1 MKNVVPLFAI
11 VVALNSFGEISWE
24 GFGPDYT
31 FGTAVMPL
39 QTGTLMVPE
48 AGKEVKSLSF
58 FPALDAVIK
67 VTGGALNF
75 QTNGGIS
82 AAEGGTVEIFS
93 TVSAAGDLSLSGGMV
108 VTDGLSL
115 FDGTPVAV
123 FEGADVSQVDVVS
136 AKIESYGS
144 VSTAHPCNVK
154 MEGEEK
160 TLQLQFVNRDW
171 LKCMKIRLVNSGGN
185 VAAKVVYRRYAKI
198 GRHPVGIDMD
208 TVAVGTVNSDKDK
221 AFNYASAHECFI
233 KSLTLRRNV
242 GAHGIAFKGAV
253 ASTAMDIGACANVSF
268 DGGGTPS
275 GSDGETNS
283 TGIVLNGRLSVTNRN
298 RTVISGAVSG
308 SGVLSL
314 EPWNGASDENE
325 IKLGEENENAG
336 ILINHGSSA
345 TVLTRGAAVSSIT
358 EVSDVW
364 IKRAPNAT
372 AVKANVCQFV
382 HNGDKIEFQAQIYD
396 GGWVKCAVVKLNN
409 SGDNIAGS
417 IVSTPY
423 YKVASKEEGEAFIGN
438 DIYSVKD
445 SWGGAQGNYHVV
457 AMTLHTYGQTVRRE
471 TVLSSASMQ
480 NGGRIEV
487 GSGTRLVLDAADC
500 MPSNGVVIVRG
511 GGELE
516 PRAVQTAGNEQF
528 TSIYVQPG
536 GVLRLK
542 MNDAFA
548 HRGAWIYVDG
558 GDLALKRGAAGSN
571 PDSGSYLN
579 RVVLAGGAWAS
590 GLRARIGSNIA
601 YFMPEWHIKKGTS
614 GEPVTVNCG
623 FTFVGVGY
631 GQKFIISVDDFAEGA
646 DLITCPGALSIE
658 GDGAFSEF
666 NSNLA
671 YRIPVYK
678 QGAGSWLVN
687 AASPNYH
694 AEVVIEEGEMVF
706 GVNDAFPEAE
716 LISLNGGRLTVAG
729 ATSQTFTKLT
739 VTKPS
744 SLVLGDGAG
753 AFFKEVATADF
764 GGRLTITGD
773 FSHGSPLRIGE
784 SAVLSA
790 QQLGNIRINGR
801 RAIQD
806 ERGYLYPYYPGL
818 AIIVR

>member
-1 MKNVVPLFAI
+1 LDI
-11 VVALNSFGEISWE
+11 V
-24 GFGPDYT
+24 
-31 FGTAVMPL
+31 
-39 QTGTLMVPE
+39 
-48 AGKEVKSLSF
+48 
-58 FPALDAVIK
+58 
-67 VTGGALNF
+67 
-75 QTNGGIS
+75 
-82 AAEGGTVEIFS
+82 
-93 TVSAAGDLSLSGGMV
+93 
-108 VTDGLSL
+108 
-115 FDGTPVAV
+115 
-123 FEGADVSQVDVVS
+123 AD
-136 AKIESYGS
+136 
-144 VSTAHPCNVK
+144 
-154 MEGEEK
+154 
-160 TLQLQFVNRDW
+160 
-171 LKCMKIRLVNSGGN
+171 
-185 VAAKVVYRRYAKI
+185 
-198 GRHPVGIDMD
+198 
-208 TVAVGTVNSDKDK
+208 
-221 AFNYASAHECFI
+221 
-233 KSLTLRRNV
+233 
-242 GAHGIAFKGAV
+242 
-253 ASTAMDIGACANVSF
+253 ANVSF
-268 DGGGTPS
+268 DGGGTPADAGGRTIS
-275 GSDGETNS
+275 SD
-283 TGIVLNGRLSVTNRN
+283 IVLNGRLSITNRN

-308 SGVLSL
+308 SGVISL
-314 EPWNGASDENE
+314 EPWDNVPEE
-325 IKLGEENENAG
+325 IKLGVEDANAE
-336 ILINHGSSA
+336 ILISQDSSNS
-345 TVLTRGAAVSSIT
+345 TVLTNGFSVSSIT
-358 EVSDVW
+358 NVSDVW
-364 IKRAPNAT
+364 IRRAPKAT
-372 AVKANVCQFV
+372 AVKAKVCQFV

-417 IVSTPY
+417 IVATPY

-536 GVLRLK
+536 GALRLK

-571 PDSGSYLN
+571 PDGGSYLN

-646 DLITCPGALSIE
+646 DLITCPGASSIE
-658 GDGAFSEF
+658 GDGAFAEF

-694 AEVVIEEGEMVF
+694 AKVVIEEGEMVF
-706 GVNDAFPEAE
+706 GVSDAFPEAE
-716 LISLNGGRLTVAG
+716 LISLGGGRLTVANG
-729 ATSQTFTKLT
+729 TSQAFTKLT
-739 VTKPS
+739 VTQPS
-744 SLVLGDGAG
+744 QLVLGEGSRVNFAAVDA
-753 AFFKEVATADF
+753 ADW
-764 GGRLTITGD
+764 GGQLTITGD

-784 SAVLSA
+784 SAVLSS

-806 ERGYLYPYYPGL
+806 ERGYLYPYYPGP

>member
-24 GFGPDYT
+24 GFGSDYT
-31 FGTAVMPL
+31 FGTAGIPL

-75 QTNGGIS
+75 QTDGGIS
-82 AAEGGTVEIFS
+82 VAECGAVEISAPVS
-93 TVSAAGDLSLSGGMV
+93 TAGDLSISGGMV

-115 FDGTPVAV
+115 FDGTPVTV
-123 FEGADVSQVDVVS
+123 FEGADVSQIDVVS

-154 MEGEEK
+154 MEGGEK
-160 TLQLQFVNRDW
+160 TVQLQFVNGDW
-171 LKCMKIRLVNSGGN
+171 LKCMKIRLANSGGN
-185 VAAKVVYRRYAKI
+185 VVAKVAYRRYTKI
-198 GRHPVGIDMD
+198 VRHPVGLDMD
-208 TVAVGTVNSDKDK
+208 TVAVGSVNTDKDK
-221 AFNYASAHECFI
+221 AFNYASVKECSI

-242 GAHGIAFKGAV
+242 GAHGVAFMGAV
-253 ASTAMDIGACANVSF
+253 ASTAMDIGADANVRLF
-268 DGGGTPS
+268 GGTS
-275 GSDGETNS
+275 TGSDGETNS
-283 TGIVLNGRLSVTNRN
+283 TGIVLNGRLSITNPN

-314 EPWNGASDENE
+314 ESWDGASEEKE

-336 ILINHGSSA
+336 ILINQSSST
-345 TVLTRGAAVSSIT
+345 TVLARGAAVSSIT

-372 AVKANVCQFV
+372 AVKAKVCQFV

-396 GGWVKCAVVKLNN
+396 GGWVKCAVIKLNN

-423 YKVASKEEGEAFIGN
+423 YKVASKEEGEAFIGT
-438 DIYSVKD
+438 DFYSVKD
-445 SWGGAQGNYHVV
+445 SWGGDRGNYHVV
-457 AMTLHTYGQTVRRE
+457 AMTLHTYGLTVRRE

-487 GSGTRLVLDAADC
+487 GSGTRLVLDVADC

-516 PRAVQTAGNEQF
+516 PRAVQTASKEQF

-536 GVLRLK
+536 GALRLK
-542 MNDAFA
+542 HNDAFA

-558 GDLALKRGAAGSN
+558 GDLALKRGVAGVN
-571 PDSGSYLN
+571 HDSGLYLN

-590 GLRARIGSNIA
+590 GLRARIGSNITS
-601 YFMPEWHIKKGTS
+601 FVPEWHIKKGTS

-623 FTFVGVGY
+623 FTFVGVASL
-631 GQKFIISVDDFAEGA
+631 QTFTVSVDDFAEGA
-646 DLITCPGALSIE
+646 DLITCPGASSIE
-658 GDGAFSEF
+658 GDGAFAEF

-671 YRIPVYK
+671 YRIPVCK

-694 AEVVIEEGEMVF
+694 AKVIIENGEMIM
-706 GVNDAFPEAE
+706 GVNDAFPAAE
-716 LISLNGGRLTVAG
+716 LISLNGGRLTLANE
-729 ATSQTFTKLT
+729 TSQTFTKLT

-744 SLVLGDGAG
+744 SLVLGNRTS
-753 AFFKEVATADF
+753 AFFKDVDTGDF

-806 ERGYLYPYYPGL
+806 ERGYLYPYYPGP